1 MAGSRGSARAV
12 ARRCAGV
19 GIVVLL
25 VTGLVG
31 ANASATDLKH
41 RLDQAKA
48 ELAHLRNEVKAE
60 QAQLQTLSAQAAV
73 LAAKLDAAQAR
84 WEQITQELNQTRDAL
99 NRARERYLNL
109 RARLDER
116 ARIAYMEG
124 PGNSLE
130 FLLGA
135 TSLAD
140 LSDRVEFVDALTQT
154 DADLANEV
162 QNVKNELAAQA
173 KQQAK
178 LQARAADA
186 YRARQ
191 ATTAKVQAKLDE
203 QQKLVDDIDAK
214 IGQIKDLVDKLGKR
228 YQHYLASLAS
238 SGFVKGGIFHYC
250 PVDQPRAVYDG
261 FGAPRYAG
269 GYHPHAGDDIVA
281 PMGTPIRAPFD
292 GTAHSSWNTLG
303 GNAVYVYG
311 PQGYVY
317 NAHLSAYSDHSNGPV
332 QAGDII
338 GYVGDTGDA
347 QGGITHDHFEWHPN
361 VIPSNWPVSPYGYS
375 TLPTGAVNPYPLLSE
390 VC

>member
-19 GIVVLL
+19 GIAVLL

-31 ANASATDLKH
+31 SNASATDLKH

-99 NRARERYLNL
+99 NRARERYLTL

-140 LSDRVEFVDALTQT
+140 LSDRIEFVNALTQT

-162 QNVKNELAAQA
+162 QNVKNELAARA
-173 KQQAK
+173 REEKK
-178 LQARAADA
+178 LQAEAAAA
-186 YRARQ
+186 YRE
-191 ATTAKVQAKLDE
+191 VQKAEAVVKAKLHE
-203 QQKLVDDIDAK
+203 QQKLVDDINHK
-214 IGQIKDLVDKLGKR
+214 IAEARDLV
-228 YQHYLASLAS
+228 
-238 SGFVKGGIFHYC
+238 
-250 PVDQPRAVYDG
+250 
-261 FGAPRYAG
+261 
-269 GYHPHAGDDIVA
+269 
-281 PMGTPIRAPFD
+281 
-292 GTAHSSWNTLG
+292 
-303 GNAVYVYG
+303 
-311 PQGYVY
+311 
-317 NAHLSAYSDHSNGPV
+317 
-332 QAGDII
+332 
-338 GYVGDTGDA
+338 
-347 QGGITHDHFEWHPN
+347 
-361 VIPSNWPVSPYGYS
+361 
-375 TLPTGAVNPYPLLSE
+375 
-390 VC
+390 